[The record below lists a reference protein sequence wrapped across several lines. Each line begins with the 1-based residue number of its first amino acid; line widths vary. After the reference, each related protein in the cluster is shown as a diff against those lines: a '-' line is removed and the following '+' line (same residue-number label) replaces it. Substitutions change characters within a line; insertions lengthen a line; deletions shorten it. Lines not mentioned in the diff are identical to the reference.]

1 MSVDPVRASVI
12 RFVPR
17 YFALSVRRRGLD
29 LINRLGLAQLASAA
43 GPRYLRIAQ
52 NRLNARS
59 LESISRQNSR
69 LPNIARPF
77 NGTRS
82 YARVSR
88 SAIYSHW
95 QIYLAEI
102 NRRPSITRARAR
114 AINSV
119 AIGKISF
126 RGSISGRAF
135 VIAWKPAHLT

>member
-43 GPRYLRIAQ
+43 GPRYLRIAR

-59 LESISRQNSR
+59 LESISCQK
-69 LPNIARPF
+69 LEFAEH
-77 NGTRS
+77 
-82 YARVSR
+82 R
-88 SAIYSHW
+88 SAVQRHSFVRARIAFRDLFSLTNLSRGNKSAPLHN
-95 QIYLAEI
+95 A
-102 NRRPSITRARAR
+102 RARAR
-114 AINSV
+114 
-119 AIGKISF
+119 
-126 RGSISGRAF
+126 SIPLRLARYRSGDPYRRAF